1 MTAAIG
7 AIGVL
12 GSREIGR
19 LVAFGAIASVGTLL
33 TAISLFTP
41 ESAAAAIYYIVHST
55 LTAAALFLIA
65 DMVMERQSGDIA
77 PQPVMAQSGLISA
90 LFFVAAIAMAGM
102 PPLSGF
108 LGKLLVLDAARDHAL
123 APWVW
128 AVILVSSLVTLLGL
142 ARAGTAIFWKS
153 HGLQTR
159 VGHLAATP
167 QSAPSTA
174 LTFVAVIGLLIL
186 VAVYTVASGPVM
198 RYAEATAAD
207 LFDRNTYL
215 KTVMANRDRPVGKD
229 NKDSSP
235 KQDKQSEETH

>member
-1 MTAAIG
+1 M
-7 AIGVL
+7 

-19 LVAFGAIASVGTLL
+19 LVAFGAITSVGTLL

-65 DMVMERQSGDIA
+65 DMVMERQGGEIA
-77 PQPVMAQSGLISA
+77 PKPVMAQSGLISA

-128 AVILVSSLVTLLGL
+128 AVILISSLVTILGL
-142 ARAGTAIFWKS
+142 ARAGTQFS
-153 HGLQTR
+153 GNPTGLKPPKAMWPRRHRTPLATR
-159 VGHLAATP
+159 
-167 QSAPSTA
+167 
-174 LTFVAVIGLLIL
+174 
-186 VAVYTVASGPVM
+186 
-198 RYAEATAAD
+198 
-207 LFDRNTYL
+207 
-215 KTVMANRDRPVGKD
+215 
-229 NKDSSP
+229 
-235 KQDKQSEETH
+235 